1 MRLPTERKRTKSTR
15 GAFWGPPNNQIGT
28 PWRLCYKSKGYVMKA
43 KSDGRS
49 RRFRAKGKPEIITDA
64 QIEVKKIII
73 TIHEKNGKL

>member
-1 MRLPTERKRTKSTR
+1 
-15 GAFWGPPNNQIGT
+15 
-28 PWRLCYKSKGYVMKA
+28 MKA